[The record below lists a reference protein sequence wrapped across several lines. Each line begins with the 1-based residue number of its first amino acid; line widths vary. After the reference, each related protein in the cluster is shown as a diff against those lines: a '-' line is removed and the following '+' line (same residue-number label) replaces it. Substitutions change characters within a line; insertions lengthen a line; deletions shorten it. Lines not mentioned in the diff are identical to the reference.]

1 MAREGDTDGADSRND
16 DAGDDAD
23 LLARSA
29 RGDRRAFDEIVTRYG
44 PMALRIAG
52 RMAPDR
58 QSAEDIAQEAMVRV
72 WRRASEFDARRARFS
87 TWLYRIVVN
96 LCIDS
101 ARTPQPV
108 PLPEGLDPID
118 PAANAAE
125 AMEVDEQRAAL
136 VRAINGL
143 PSRQRAALALV
154 YDEGLSG
161 AEAAQVLGVS
171 AKAVERLLARAR
183 FRLRELL
190 VPDREQPEAG
200 I

>member
-1 MAREGDTDGADSRND
+1 MTREGDTDGADGRSD
-16 DAGDDAD
+16 DIGDDAE

-29 RGDRRAFDEIVTRYG
+29 RGDRRAFDEMVTRYG
-44 PMALRIAG
+44 PVALRVAA

-96 LCIDS
+96 LCIDLR
-101 ARTPQPV
+101 RTRQPV
-108 PLPEGLDPID
+108 ALPEALDPVD
-118 PAANAAE
+118 PSASAAE
-125 AMEVDEQRAAL
+125 TIEVDERRAAL
-136 VRAINGL
+136 ARAIEGL
-143 PSRQRAALALV
+143 PSRQRAALTLV

-161 AEAAQVLGVS
+161 AEAARVLGIS

-183 FRLRELL
+183 ARLRELL
-190 VPDREQPEAG
+190 ATDRQQEVGA
-200 I
+200 